1 MTLTVGLSV
10 CFGSKLCCKKSR
22 NEFFRGFLSLFAFS
36 HYSTDIIKFVGSEGA
51 YLLKESSLV
60 CDFLSDFDSAVHSI
74 NSDSRLKRI
83 T

>member
-1 MTLTVGLSV
+1 MTLTVGLFWLEAVLQEVEKCVFS
-10 CFGSKLCCKKSR
+10 L
-22 NEFFRGFLSLFAFS
+22 FFSLFAFS